1 MLNAIGLLEVRG
13 LVVGIEA
20 ADAMLKSASVRLL
33 RQTITNPALI
43 SLVVEGDLAACRAA
57 LDAGA
62 AVALRAGALVSRK
75 EIGRPED
82 DTARLVTQLLAPE
95 PANRPRPSL
104 AGEAA
109 ASAATAVAEIPL
121 EALLALLARHRQGC
135 SASEVS
141 AALEVSVDTARGW
154 LEQLCVSGRLRK
166 RGSRYRRAGGTGE

>member
-104 AGEAA
+104 AGEA
-109 ASAATAVAEIPL
+109 SSSATAVAEIPL

>member
-33 RQTITNPALI
+33 RQTITNPALV

-82 DTARLVTQLLAPE
+82 DTATLVTHLLAPE
-95 PANRPRPSL
+95 SPKAPQPPAVSL
-104 AGEAA
+104 PTTPVVE
-109 ASAATAVAEIPL
+109 VPL

-154 LEQLCVSGRLRK
+154 LDQLCASGRLRK
-166 RGSRYRRAGGTGE
+166 RGSRYRRPGGAGE